1 MSEELNTPPP
11 AETPVL
17 EAPAPEATA
26 APTPPASKGSFEA
39 LQEKAVELMKNPIVV
54 AGGAVIIGLVVA
66 RIAAGSKLRQVAV
79 QALADFI
86 KVKTVSTLMPQ
97 PAPVEPPPAAAPV
110 PEPAAPANPLS
121 QLGKQLL
128 DSLGPQL
135 GDLAK
140 KKLAEFFPNKQ

>member
-1 MSEELNTPPP
+1 MSEELNSPPP
-11 AETPVL
+11 AEPPVL
-17 EAPAPEATA
+17 EAPVAD
-26 APTPPASKGSFEA
+26 PTPTPQAHAAKGSFEA
-39 LQEKAVELMKNPIVV
+39 LQAKAAELMKNPIVV
-54 AGGAVIIGLVVA
+54 AGGAMIIGLVVA

-79 QALADFI
+79 HALADFI
-86 KVKTVSTLMPQ
+86 KVKTVSTLIPPPPVVAEAQ
-97 PAPVEPPPAAAPV
+97 PA

-140 KKLAEFFPNKQ
+140 KKLAEFFPNKH